1 VSRSLPPAS
10 AVLPPAASV
19 LRRALLLWGLGHLAI
34 GDRRG
39 WLLVMAHPLAAVG
52 LLAFAALLIDGTRW
66 MLVFPALLLFLA
78 IWLGQA
84 LSVHRQAVALGAR
97 PGGELQI
104 ALFLPVVLTLVSTF
118 WLVGGSA
125 GSPATTLRR
134 YVSAW
139 ENGRTE
145 VAVEL
150 FTGPA
155 AAADLASQWLL
166 QEGYLRQ
173 RVAEAAARFGPTSGI
188 DPDQPFNSLRFSEL
202 PATSSDSALVDVE
215 IVRRQRVETVL
226 LGFIPTATQ
235 MTVVVEELG
244 TIRLRA
250 LPDDPPSWLSGVRSG
265 ARVWLIEAVDLA
277 TAPTA
282 STGSTTFVRVVG
294 TLVDN
299 AIVKD

>member
-1 VSRSLPPAS
+1 MPPAS
-10 AVLPPAASV
+10 AALPTAASV
-19 LRRALLLWGLGHLAI
+19 LRRALVLWGLGHLAI

-39 WLLVMAHPLAAVG
+39 WILVVAHPLAAAG
-52 LLAFAALLIDGTRW
+52 LFAFAALLIDGTRW
-66 MLVFPALLLFLA
+66 MLVLPALLLFLT

-104 ALFLPVVLTLVSTF
+104 ALFLPVVVTLITTY

-139 ENGRTE
+139 ENGRPE
-145 VAVEL
+145 VAAGL
-150 FTGPA
+150 FTTPVA
-155 AAADLASQWLL
+155 ATDLAGLWLL

-173 RVAEAAARFGPTSGI
+173 RVGEAAARFGPTSGI
-188 DPDQPFNSLRFSEL
+188 DPEQPFNSLRFSEL

-250 LPDDPPSWLSGVRSG
+250 LPDDPPAWLPAVRTG

-277 TAPTA
+277 SAPTA
-282 STGSTTFVRVVG
+282 AADAAETP
-294 TLVDN
+294 
-299 AIVKD
+299 